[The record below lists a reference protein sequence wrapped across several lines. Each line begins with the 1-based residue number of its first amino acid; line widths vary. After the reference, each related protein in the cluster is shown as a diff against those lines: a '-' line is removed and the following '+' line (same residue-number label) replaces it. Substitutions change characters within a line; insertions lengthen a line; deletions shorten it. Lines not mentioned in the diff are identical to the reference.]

1 MKKSLPFLL
10 LFVTLSI
17 SCQNKSQK
25 TEQEYDT
32 EGVEMIFEQFKS
44 LYNELLQFKNSPD
57 FIRYGFGEGG
67 PYHKWL
73 KEVQTLKN
81 NPDSKLLLK
90 KGFAIGELEQ
100 LGMEYA
106 SSKGQETDVTKI
118 FNDIFSRAISQQN
131 ETKSTDGAEKTQG
144 NIEYDELKANYTLR
158 SEEHTSELQS
168 LMRISYAIFFLKKK
182 NKQTNT

>member
-1 MKKSLPFLL
+1 MR
-10 LFVTLSI
+10 I
-17 SCQNKSQK
+17 SDWSSDVCSS
-25 TEQEYDT
+25 D
-32 EGVEMIFEQFKS
+32 
-44 LYNELLQFKNSPD
+44 L
-57 FIRYGFGEGG
+57 
-67 PYHKWL
+67 HKWL

-144 NIEYDELKANYTLR
+144 NIEYDELKANYTLFGRWRISAVSVNQRYSYEIYHKGNR
-158 SEEHTSELQS
+158 SEEKRVGKECVRTC
-168 LMRISYAIFFLKKK
+168 
-182 NKQTNT
+182 

>member
-1 MKKSLPFLL
+1 MR
-10 LFVTLSI
+10 I
-17 SCQNKSQK
+17 SDWSSDVCSS
-25 TEQEYDT
+25 D
-32 EGVEMIFEQFKS
+32 
-44 LYNELLQFKNSPD
+44 L
-57 FIRYGFGEGG
+57 
-67 PYHKWL
+67 HKWL